1 MLNQTEAKKL
11 LTVGRRK
18 FTEAEKD
25 AALKYFI
32 DNECTLEYAAQQHGM
47 STQTLSIH
55 RQATLEKH
63 NMVEKKAKAKTAK
76 KASKAA

>member
-18 FTEAEKD
+18 FTESEKD

-32 DNECTLEYAAQQHGM
+32 DNECTLEFAAEQYGM

-55 RQATLEKH
+55 RQAVMEKH
-63 NMVEKKAKAKTAK
+63 GLVEKKAKAKQSK
-76 KASKAA
+76 KATKAA

>member
-11 LTVGRRK
+11 LIVGRRK
-18 FTEAEKD
+18 FSEAEKD

-32 DNECTLEYAAQQHGM
+32 DNECTLEYAAEQHGM

-55 RQATLEKH
+55 RQKTMEKH
-63 NMVEKKAKAKTAK
+63 GLAEAKSKPKKKAKAA
-76 KASKAA
+76 